1 MKIVSLCTLI
11 TPAPYVFAFF
21 VGTNKLQR
29 LNFLIYLAIVILIM
43 DFLKLLYGAPRPYMV
58 NSDIKILQPAF
69 DYGHPSGHALISYF
83 MLSIIFEEFCFKRK
97 FYISNSFENAQV
109 FHDSD
114 DEESNLLDNK
124 FLTNLG
130 GNSMLNKKKKINI
143 YKEGLLGFVLI
154 FL

>member
-58 NSDIKILQPAF
+58 NSDIKIL
-69 DYGHPSGHALISYF
+69 
-83 MLSIIFEEFCFKRK
+83 
-97 FYISNSFENAQV
+97 
-109 FHDSD
+109 
-114 DEESNLLDNK
+114 
-124 FLTNLG
+124 
-130 GNSMLNKKKKINI
+130 
-143 YKEGLLGFVLI
+143 
-154 FL
+154 